1 MNNIFSVM
9 GKVYQYPKVV
19 CLILST
25 VVILLLTQYSRL
37 HLDASADS
45 LVLEGDRALEIYR
58 ETNKKYGSEDF
69 LVITYSPKST
79 LFSDNSLA
87 TLNSL
92 KDELSL
98 LHEVSS
104 VVTILDVPLLYSPP
118 VKINELPEGI
128 NYLSDTSTDRQ
139 MAKQEFLNS
148 PLYSQLLTSPSFDTT
163 AIQVNLKR
171 DEQFFTLLHER
182 DEIREKKASVGLT
195 DAEEQKL
202 LNAERAFSEYSVNA
216 NNRQE
221 RLVQNVRSILDKYRD
236 SVELYLG
243 GVPMIAS
250 DMIDFIKKDL
260 VIFGIGILAFIIVLL
275 ALIFRSIAWVILP
288 LVTCLVAV
296 LVMLGFIA
304 VLDWKLTVISSNFVA
319 LLMIITLSI
328 TIHLAVRYRELS
340 IDYVDEEPFKLV
352 MGTVRY
358 MMRPCL
364 YTAITTIVAFASLV
378 VSGIRPVI
386 DFGWMMTIGVA
397 GAFVITFLVIPAGL
411 MLIPLNRSRAKKVN
425 NQAPAFTCYFAKIAD
440 KKSVWV
446 WAASIILLIASAVGI
461 TQLKVENR
469 FIDYFDSKTE
479 IYQGMEVID
488 QKLGGTI
495 PLDIIIRKKASSL
508 MSENDVS
515 DDDPVSENMNS
526 DDIVSEGIASDGT
539 ASDDIAADV
548 DVASAEEPEAFEEIS
563 FDSFDSDLEDP
574 FGQPSAGKGYGYW
587 FTRHGLNQILKL
599 HEHLDQLDETG
610 KVVSLASL
618 YRVMKDV
625 TGTDIDD
632 FQLALIG
639 QNLTSD
645 IKDALITPYLSP
657 DGDEARI
664 SVRVKETS
672 HQLNRNEL
680 LKQLE
685 GFLQN
690 EMGFSHG
697 QYELTG
703 MLVLYNNML
712 QSLFSSQ
719 IMTLGAVFVAITLMF
734 TVLFRSLYL
743 ALIAITPNLLA
754 AGMVLGGMGLLGIT
768 LDMMTITV
776 AAITVGIGV
785 DDTIH
790 YIHRFK
796 NEFEKDRDYTA
807 TMYRCHS
814 SIGRAMFY
822 TSVIIIVGFSIL
834 SLSNF
839 TPTIYFGLLTG
850 FAMFSALLGA
860 LILLPRM
867 MLTLKPLGQGS

>member
-1 MNNIFSVM
+1 MNNIFSVL
-9 GKVYQYPKVV
+9 GKVYQYPRAV
-19 CLILST
+19 CLILSA
-25 VVILLLTQYSRL
+25 VVVLLLTQYSRL

-69 LVITYSPKST
+69 LVITYSPKSA
-79 LFSDNSLA
+79 LFSDTSLA
-87 TLNSL
+87 TLKSL

-98 LHEVSS
+98 LPEVSS

-118 VKINELPEGI
+118 VKISELPDGI
-128 NYLSDTSTDRQ
+128 NYLSDTSTDKQ
-139 MAKQEFLNS
+139 LAKQEFLNS
-148 PLYSQLLTSPSFDTT
+148 PLYSQLLTSPNFDTT

-171 DEQFFTLLHER
+171 DEQFFKLLHER
-182 DEIREKKASVGLT
+182 DKIREKKTSIGLT
-195 DAEEQKL
+195 DAEEHEL
-202 LNAERAFSEYSVNA
+202 LSAERAFSEYSVNA

-221 RLVQNVRSILDKYRD
+221 QLVQTVRNILDRYRG

-260 VIFGIGILAFIIVLL
+260 VIFGIGILVFIIVLL
-275 ALIFRSIAWVILP
+275 AVIFRSITWVVLP
-288 LVTCLVAV
+288 LVTCLTAV
-296 LVMLGFIA
+296 LVMLGVIA

-340 IDYVDEEPFKLV
+340 IDFADENPFKLV
-352 MGTVRY
+352 MSTVHY

-397 GAFVITFLVIPAGL
+397 SAFVITFLVIPAGL
-411 MLIPLNRSRAKKVN
+411 MLVPLKSSRAKMVN

-440 KKSVWV
+440 KRIGWVWV
-446 WAASIILLIASAVGI
+446 VSTILLTASAVGI

-469 FIDYFDSKTE
+469 FIDYFDSTTE

-495 PLDIIIRKKASSL
+495 PLDIIIRNKATSL
-508 MSENDVS
+508 VTEDDVG
-515 DDDPVSENMNS
+515 DED
-526 DDIVSEGIASDGT
+526 IASDYTDSG
-539 ASDDIAADV
+539 DI
-548 DVASAEEPEAFEEIS
+548 VAGIENSSTEDAESFDEIS

-587 FTRHGLNQILKL
+587 FTRYGLNQISKL

-625 TGTDIDD
+625 TGSDIDD

-657 DGDEARI
+657 EGDEARI

-680 LKQLE
+680 LKELE

-690 EMGFSHG
+690 EMGFSSE

-719 IMTLGAVFVAITLMF
+719 VMTLGAVFIAITLMF

-754 AGMVLGGMGLLGIT
+754 AGMVLGGMGLLGIP

-807 TMYRCHS
+807 TMYRCHG

-867 MLTLKPLGQGS
+867 MLTLKPLGQEH